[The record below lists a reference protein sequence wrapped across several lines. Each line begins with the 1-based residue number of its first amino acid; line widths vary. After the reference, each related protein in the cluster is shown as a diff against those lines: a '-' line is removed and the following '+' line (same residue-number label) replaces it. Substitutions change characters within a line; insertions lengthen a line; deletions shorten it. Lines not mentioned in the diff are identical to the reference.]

1 MSHVKIVVAKTTT
14 IAVDSIEEMAIE
26 HIATTK
32 ITKNASSKST
42 NIVLFHFIL
51 MFFWHFQGFLRIFD
65 FKWGQIK
72 IGYCEIGGFSV

>member
-1 MSHVKIVVAKTTT
+1 MSQVKNDVAKTTT

-42 NIVLFHFIL
+42 NLVLFVLFL
-51 MFFWHFQGFLRIFD
+51 LFLWHFLRFL
-65 FKWGQIK
+65 QV
-72 IGYCEIGGFSV
+72 FSSQMVTNQN